1 MIGKKLVIISHTE
14 HRLING
20 EVFGWGPTVEEVNYL
35 SNYFGEIAH
44 IGCLEPDN
52 SLSASYRKYLND
64 NINYLPIPTFG
75 GKSFWK
81 KLSIL
86 LLIPKVLKQ
95 VERGLVGATHVQLR
109 VPMGIGL
116 FLIPYFTLRKRNFIF
131 WVKYANNWGDTKPK
145 FGFRLQRYMLRK
157 NWLKCKV
164 TINGS
169 WPNQPKHCISFQNPS
184 LYLSEIFSSLE
195 ISKIKKYVAPF
206 KLIFVGRV
214 EEEKGVGI
222 ILDWFKRIDN
232 SIVQS
237 LTIIGTGKDYILYK
251 DLASKIDK
259 KIIFLGNRSREEI
272 HEYYKQSHFLLLPSM
287 ASEGFP
293 KVVSEALA
301 FGCIPITSS
310 VSSLAQFL
318 SESGAGIEWK
328 ILDSCGIENIEV
340 DNSLIEKG
348 ILWSEKFTFENYK
361 DQLKKEVF
369 H

>member
-1 MIGKKLVIISHTE
+1 MIGNKLVIISHTE

-20 EVFGWGPTVEEVNYL
+20 VPFGWGPTVEEVNFL

-44 IGCLEPDN
+44 IGCLESDYSVP
-52 SLSASYRKYLND
+52 ASYRKYLNG
-64 NINYLPIPTFG
+64 NIKYFPIPMFG
-75 GKSFWK
+75 GKSLWK

-86 LLIPKVLKQ
+86 FLIPKVLLQ

-116 FLIPYFTLRKRNFIF
+116 FLIPYFTLRKRNFTF
-131 WVKYANNWGDTKPK
+131 WVKYANNWGDPKPK
-145 FGFRLQRYMLRK
+145 LGFRLQRYMLRR
-157 NWLKCKV
+157 NWIKCKV
-164 TINGS
+164 TINGN

-184 LYLSEIFSSLE
+184 LYNAEILTSSEILKTKE
-195 ISKIKKYVAPF
+195 HVPPF

-214 EEEKGVGI
+214 EEEKGVGV

-232 SIVQS
+232 NIIQS
-237 LTIIGTGKDYILYK
+237 LTFIGTGKDYIRYK
-251 DLASKIDK
+251 NLASEIDK
-259 KIIFLGNRSREEI
+259 KITFSGNCSREEI

-318 SESGAGIEWK
+318 SESRAGIEWN
-328 ILDSCGIENIEV
+328 ILDSCGIENIQV
-340 DNSLIEKG
+340 NNSVLEKG
-348 ILWSEKFTFENYK
+348 IRWSEKFTFENYI
-361 DQLKKEVF
+361 DRLIKEVF